1 MFQNLHYD
9 TAGRMHVGSPT
20 KIPLSLQEAKPT
32 ISSHGGRIYQI
43 QKHILVCPPALSCRY
58 NVYGFMEE
66 LPQLPESRW
75 DHACAALPATGVR
88 LRPTKPN

>member
-43 QKHILVCPPALSCRY
+43 QKHILCLDLDSNLTLTYETTMVSKR
-58 NVYGFMEE
+58 
-66 LPQLPESRW
+66 
-75 DHACAALPATGVR
+75 
-88 LRPTKPN
+88 